1 MIQQAQNITK
11 HAKSTAAII
20 LIIFVIAMV
29 GFSIVGRVYSE
40 TQSRVLL
47 EAIAP
52 SLRTLCFAVI
62 TTSATIIPLLM
73 TMLSLARKTD
83 DDFDKIFYIRLRIIT
98 WLGTVALISA
108 TLLLLVISIPIT
120 EAERLRQ
127 WYGIMYIAVVMG
139 ASSIAA
145 LLVGIIVTLYKAMQ
159 GMLTYLTP
167 SFSSE
172 DAA

>member
-1 MIQQAQNITK
+1 MLQQTKNLTHYARSTTVIIVCVFVLSMI
-11 HAKSTAAII
+11 
-20 LIIFVIAMV
+20 

-73 TMLSLARKTD
+73 TMISLARKVEN
-83 DDFDKIFYIRLRIIT
+83 DFDETFYIRLKIIT
-98 WLGTVALISA
+98 WLGTVALMSA

-120 EAERLRQ
+120 ETDGLRQ
-127 WYGIMYIAVVMG
+127 WYGILYLFVVMG
-139 ASSIAA
+139 ASAIAS
-145 LLVGIIVTLYKAMQ
+145 LLIGIIVTLYKTMQ
-159 GMLTYLTP
+159 GLLDHLTP
-167 SFSSE
+167 SFAE
-172 DAA
+172 